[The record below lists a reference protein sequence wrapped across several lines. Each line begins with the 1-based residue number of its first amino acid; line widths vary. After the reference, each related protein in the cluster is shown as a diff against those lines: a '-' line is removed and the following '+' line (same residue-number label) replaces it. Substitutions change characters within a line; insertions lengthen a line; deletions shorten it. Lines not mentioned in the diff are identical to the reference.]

1 MKAVGAPRQ
10 AGLRVAM
17 GFATAFAA
25 VFVGPTAR
33 DIWWHLHPGR
43 AFAHYTGMPLPDGI
57 VALRYGW
64 AIDDN
69 LFHVGRY
76 WLLLGTRERF
86 DAFARSNDF
95 FESTEEARWTDTHAQ
110 SLFGLTL
117 PAKQAQVGYER
128 DAGRGDWIVV
138 FDNGLAI
145 YNEN

>member
-1 MKAVGAPRQ
+1 MKASRQ

-17 GFATAFAA
+17 GFATAFAIML
-25 VFVGPTAR
+25 VVPTAR
-33 DIWWHLHPGR
+33 DVWWHLYPGR
-43 AFAHYTGMPLPDGI
+43 AFAHYTGTPLPPGI

-86 DAFARSNDF
+86 DAFARSNDV
-95 FESTEEARWTDTHAQ
+95 FESTEDARWADAHAQ

-117 PAKQAQVGYER
+117 PEKQAQAGYER
-128 DAGRGDWIVV
+128 DAGRGDSILV